1 MRFEVPEEKVV
12 RPNIE
17 PASILGGA
25 GIAKTRILGCDA
37 ERVSRRVGA
46 AKGSENCFGG
56 LEVLRE
62 GILKLAG
69 CGGKNEQYGN
79 EC

>member
-1 MRFEVPEEKVV
+1 M

-17 PASILGGA
+17 PASILGRV
-25 GIAKTRILGCDA
+25 GIAKTRILGRDA

-46 AKGSENCFGG
+46 AEGSECCIGG
-56 LEVLRE
+56 LEVHPERM
-62 GILKLAG
+62 LKLAG
-69 CGGKNEQYGN
+69 CGGKDEENGN